1 MLIQHLSQWAL
12 FAMEQFRDNDSVFL
26 STDQQAETS
35 VDEFDCLLN
44 IPGQVDSS
52 VQRLKTTTGHMVC
65 LFDSAVQ
72 RPRLQRHTHIQIS
85 RFFLT
90 WK

>member
-12 FAMEQFRDNDSVFL
+12 FAMGQFRDNYSVFL
-26 STDQQAETS
+26 STDEQAETS
-35 VDEFDCLLN
+35 VDEFDCLLT

-72 RPRLQRHTHIQIS
+72 RPRLQRHTHIQS
-85 RFFLT
+85 SLFFLAC
-90 WK
+90 K